1 MRLHESVV
9 INRPIEE
16 VWAFWLDFFN
26 APRIRGGM
34 LGLRQTSPG
43 PLGIGSTMQGRMM
56 IMSFETRLN
65 YTITEFDP
73 PHRAAY
79 TVTGQPFRSVFQRM
93 TMEAGPDGTHV
104 ERSTELEL
112 RPAFRLLLWP
122 FIPFVRRQRHASFQ
136 NLKRMLEAQP
146 PVSREL

>member
-1 MRLHESVV
+1 VT

-34 LGLRQTSPG
+34 VGLRQTSPG
-43 PLGIGSTMQGRMM
+43 PLAIGSTMHGRM
-56 IMSFETRLN
+56 IIFGFETKLS
-65 YTITEFDP
+65 YTITDFDP
-73 PHRAAY
+73 PRGAAY
-79 TVTGQPFRSVFQRM
+79 TVTGRPFRSVLQRI
-93 TMEAGPDGTHV
+93 TMEATADGTHV
-104 ERSTELEL
+104 VRSTELEL

-136 NLKRMLEAQP
+136 NLKRLLEAQP
-146 PVSREL
+146 PVSGER